1 MTTVLPA
8 STSAAT
14 TQTATAAQTTLSS
27 DYETFL
33 KMLTVQAVN
42 QDPLDPMDSSEY
54 AAQLASFSS
63 VEQQVITNQLLSAL
77 ASQMNTTSLAQY
89 SGWVGME
96 ARSTAGV
103 VFEGAPQTLYPLPA
117 VLADE
122 AYLVV
127 YDGSGNEMQR
137 MSIGLD
143 GEGVEWAGVGDDG
156 TPIANG
162 TYYFEV
168 ENHANGAEL
177 GQTPVETYQIITEAQ
192 VIDGQI
198 AVILEGGIPL
208 LPSNITALRDAV

>member
-1 MTTVLPA
+1 MTTILPT
-8 STSAAT
+8 STTAT
-14 TQTATAAQTTLSS
+14 TPQAVAEAQTTLSS

-33 KMLTVQAVN
+33 QMLTAQAVN

-63 VEQQVITNQLLSAL
+63 VEQQVLTNQLLANL

-103 VFEGAPQTLYPLPA
+103 VFDGAPQTLHPLPA

-122 AYLVV
+122 AYMVV
-127 YDGSGNEMQR
+127 YDGDGNEVQR

-143 GEGVEWAGVGDDG
+143 GEPVEWAGVGDDG

-168 ENHANGAEL
+168 ENHANGEEL
-177 GQTPVETYQIITEAQ
+177 GQTPVETYQTITETQ

-198 AVILEGGIPL
+198 VLLLEGGLPL
-208 LPSNITALRDAV
+208 LPSNITALRDAA

>member
-1 MTTVLPA
+1 MTQILPT
-8 STSAAT
+8 STSTGAAQTAAAT
-14 TQTATAAQTTLSS
+14 TALSS

-33 KMLTVQAVN
+33 QMLTTQAVN

-63 VEQQVITNQLLSAL
+63 VEQQVLTNQLLSAL

-96 ARSTAGV
+96 ARSTAGIV
-103 VFEGAPQTLYPLPA
+103 YDGTPQTLHPLPA

-127 YDGSGNEMQR
+127 YDGVGNEVQR
-137 MSIGLD
+137 MTIGLD
-143 GEGVEWAGVGDDG
+143 GAPVEWNGIGDDG
-156 TPIANG
+156 EPIADG

-168 ENHANGAEL
+168 ENHSNGALL

-192 VIDGQI
+192 MIDGQI
-198 AVILEGGIPL
+198 AVILDGGLPL
-208 LPSNITALRDAV
+208 LPANVTALRDPI